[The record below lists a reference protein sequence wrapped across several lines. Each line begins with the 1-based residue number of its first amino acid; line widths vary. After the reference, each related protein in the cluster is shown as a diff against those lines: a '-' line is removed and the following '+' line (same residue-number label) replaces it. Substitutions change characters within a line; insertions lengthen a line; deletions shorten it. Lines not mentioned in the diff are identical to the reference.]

1 MEQVDM
7 KTKRA
12 VVTGGAGFI
21 GHHLVHKLLD
31 QGWFVTVLDDFS
43 TGELDNLK
51 PSENM
56 NIHVVDIAT
65 DELPEIEFDQLFH
78 LAAPVSVPE
87 SLEDPMKYWNGI
99 SVASRRVMEWAYEM
113 GATSMCAASTA
124 AVYGDSTDMPLKE
137 SHRPEPMSPYAEF
150 KLEMEWMMKGY
161 NRPEFK
167 CSALR
172 FFNVFGEGQ
181 RSTGGYRSAVPI
193 FLEQYQSYQ
202 PITVTGDGTKTRDW
216 IYVGDIVNAILEMA
230 KADYQQEMP
239 IYNVGSGS
247 ETQVIEVAEAFGGEH
262 IHIAKRDEP
271 MRSVADISLITQK
284 LNWKPET
291 NLLSW
296 IKQIK

>member
-1 MEQVDM
+1 M
-7 KTKRA
+7 RA

-21 GHHLVHKLLD
+21 GSHLVKELLSN
-31 QGWFVTVLDDFS
+31 GYYVTVLDNFS
-43 TGELDNLK
+43 TGDMDNLE
-51 PSENM
+51 PHPNLMIE
-56 NIHVVDIAT
+56 VRDIT
-65 DELPEIEFDQLFH
+65 VDELPTIQFDTLFH

-87 SLEDPMKYWNGI
+87 SLEDPMKYWTGI
-99 SVASRRVMEWAYEM
+99 CIGSRRVIEWAYEM
-113 GATSMCAASTA
+113 GAKTVVAASTA
-124 AVYGDSTDMPLKE
+124 AVYGDSIDVPLKE
-137 SHRPEPMSPYAEF
+137 SSQPQPMSPYAEF
-150 KLEMEWMMKGY
+150 KLEMEYMLAGY

-181 RSTGGYRSAVPI
+181 RATGGYRSAVPI

-202 PITVTGDGTKTRDW
+202 PITVTGDGTQTRDW

-230 KADYQQEMP
+230 KADYKQEMP
-239 IYNVGSGS
+239 VYNVGSGS

-271 MRSVADISLITQK
+271 MRSVADISLITQN

-296 IKQIK
+296 IKDIK

>member
-1 MEQVDM
+1 M
-7 KTKRA
+7 KTKKA

-21 GHHLVHKLLD
+21 GHHLVKHLLTD
-31 QGWFVTVLDDFS
+31 GWQVDVIDDLS
-43 TGELDNLK
+43 TGELSNL
-51 PSENM
+51 PSDVNLTF
-56 NIHVVDIAT
+56 HKLDISL
-65 DELPEIEFDQLFH
+65 DELPEIKFDQLFH

-113 GATSMCAASTA
+113 GATSMVAASTA
-124 AVYGDSTDMPLKE
+124 AIYGDSTDMPLKE
-137 SHRPEPMSPYAEF
+137 SHLPIPMSPYAEF
-150 KLEMEWMMKGY
+150 KLEMEWMMKSY
-161 NRPEFK
+161 NKPEFK
-167 CSALR
+167 CAALR

-202 PITVTGDGTKTRDW
+202 PITVTGDGTQTRDW
-216 IYVGDIVNAILEMA
+216 IYVGDIVNAVLEMA

-262 IHIAKRDEP
+262 VHIAKREEP
-271 MRSVADISLITQK
+271 MRSVADISLITQN

-296 IKQIK
+296 IKDIK

>member
-1 MEQVDM
+1 M
-7 KTKRA
+7 KTKKA

-21 GHHLVHKLLD
+21 GHHLVKHLLTD
-31 QGWFVTVLDDFS
+31 GWQVDVIDDLS
-43 TGELDNLK
+43 TGELSNL
-51 PSENM
+51 PSDVNLTF
-56 NIHVVDIAT
+56 HKLDISL
-65 DELPEIEFDQLFH
+65 DELPEIKFDQLFH

-113 GATSMCAASTA
+113 GATSMVAASTA
-124 AVYGDSTDMPLKE
+124 AIYGDSTDMPLKE
-137 SHRPEPMSPYAEF
+137 SHLPIPMSPYAEF
-150 KLEMEWMMKGY
+150 KLEMEWMMKSY
-161 NRPEFK
+161 NKPEFK
-167 CSALR
+167 CAALR

-202 PITVTGDGTKTRDW
+202 PITVTGDGTQTRDW
-216 IYVGDIVNAILEMA
+216 IYVGDIVNAVLEMA
-230 KADYQQEMP
+230 KANYQQEMP

-262 IHIAKRDEP
+262 VHIAKREEP
-271 MRSVADISLITQK
+271 MRSVADISLITQN

-296 IKQIK
+296 IKDIK

>member
-1 MEQVDM
+1 M
-7 KTKRA
+7 RA

-21 GHHLVHKLLD
+21 GSHLVKELLSN
-31 QGWFVTVLDDFS
+31 GYYVTVLDNFS
-43 TGELDNLK
+43 TGDIDNLE
-51 PSENM
+51 PHPNLMIE
-56 NIHVVDIAT
+56 VRDIT
-65 DELPEIEFDQLFH
+65 VDELPTIQFDTLFH

-87 SLEDPMKYWNGI
+87 SLEDPMKYWTGI
-99 SVASRRVMEWAYEM
+99 CIGSRRVIEWAYEM
-113 GATSMCAASTA
+113 GAKTVVAASTA
-124 AVYGDSTDMPLKE
+124 AVYGDSIDVPLKE
-137 SHRPEPMSPYAEF
+137 SSQPQPMSPYAEF
-150 KLEMEWMMKGY
+150 KLEMEYMLAGY

-202 PITVTGDGTKTRDW
+202 PITVTGDGTQTRDW

-271 MRSVADISLITQK
+271 MRSVADISLITQN

-296 IKQIK
+296 IKYIK

>member
-1 MEQVDM
+1 M
-7 KTKRA
+7 KTKKA

-21 GHHLVHKLLD
+21 GHHLVKHLLTN
-31 QGWFVTVLDDFS
+31 GWQVDVIDDLS
-43 TGELDNLK
+43 TGELSNL
-51 PSENM
+51 PSDVNLTF
-56 NIHVVDIAT
+56 HKLDISL
-65 DELPEIEFDQLFH
+65 DELPKIKFDQLFH

-113 GATSMCAASTA
+113 GATSMVAASTA
-124 AVYGDSTDMPLKE
+124 AIYGDSTDMPLKE
-137 SHRPEPMSPYAEF
+137 SHLPIPMSPYAEF
-150 KLEMEWMMKGY
+150 KLEMEWMMKSY
-161 NRPEFK
+161 NKPEFK
-167 CSALR
+167 CAALR

-202 PITVTGDGTKTRDW
+202 PITVTGDGTQTRDW
-216 IYVGDIVNAILEMA
+216 IYVGDIVNAVLEMA

-262 IHIAKRDEP
+262 VHIAKREEP
-271 MRSVADISLITQK
+271 MRSVADISLITQN

-296 IKQIK
+296 IKDIK

>member
-1 MEQVDM
+1 M
-7 KTKRA
+7 KTKKA

-21 GHHLVHKLLD
+21 GHHLVKHLLTD
-31 QGWFVTVLDDFS
+31 GWQVDVIDDLS
-43 TGELDNLK
+43 TGELSNL
-51 PSENM
+51 PSDVNLTF
-56 NIHVVDIAT
+56 HKLDISL
-65 DELPEIEFDQLFH
+65 DELPKIKFDQLFH

-113 GATSMCAASTA
+113 GATSMVAASTA
-124 AVYGDSTDMPLKE
+124 AIYGDSTDMPLKE
-137 SHRPEPMSPYAEF
+137 SHLPIPMSPYAEF
-150 KLEMEWMMKGY
+150 KLEMEWMMKSY
-161 NRPEFK
+161 NKPEFK
-167 CSALR
+167 CAALR

-202 PITVTGDGTKTRDW
+202 PITVTGDGTQTRDW
-216 IYVGDIVNAILEMA
+216 IYVGDIVNAVLEMA

-262 IHIAKRDEP
+262 VHIAKREEP
-271 MRSVADISLITQK
+271 MRSVADISLITQN

-296 IKQIK
+296 IKDIK

>member
-1 MEQVDM
+1 M
-7 KTKRA
+7 RA

-21 GHHLVHKLLD
+21 GSHLVKELLSN
-31 QGWFVTVLDDFS
+31 GYYVTVLDNFS
-43 TGELDNLK
+43 TGDIDNLE
-51 PSENM
+51 PHPNLMIE
-56 NIHVVDIAT
+56 VRDIT
-65 DELPEIEFDQLFH
+65 VDELPTIQFDTLFH

-87 SLEDPMKYWNGI
+87 SLEDPMKYWTGI
-99 SVASRRVMEWAYEM
+99 CIGSRRVIEWAYEM
-113 GATSMCAASTA
+113 GAKTVVAASTA
-124 AVYGDSTDMPLKE
+124 AVYGDSIDVPLKE
-137 SHRPEPMSPYAEF
+137 SSQPQPMSPYAEF
-150 KLEMEWMMKGY
+150 KLEMEYMLAGY

-202 PITVTGDGTKTRDW
+202 PITVTGDGTQTRDW

-271 MRSVADISLITQK
+271 MRSVADISLITQN

-296 IKQIK
+296 IKDIK

>member
-1 MEQVDM
+1 M
-7 KTKRA
+7 KTKKA

-21 GHHLVHKLLD
+21 GHHLVKHLLD
-31 QGWFVTVLDDFS
+31 DNWQVDVIDDLS
-43 TGELDNLK
+43 TGELDNL
-51 PSENM
+51 PSDVNLTF
-56 NIHVVDIAT
+56 HKLDISV
-65 DELPEIEFDQLFH
+65 DELPKIKFDQLFH

-113 GATSMCAASTA
+113 GATSMVAASTA
-124 AVYGDSTDMPLKE
+124 AIYGDSTDMPLKE
-137 SHRPEPMSPYAEF
+137 SHLPIPMSPYAEF
-150 KLEMEWMMKGY
+150 KLEMEWMMKSY

-167 CSALR
+167 CAALR

-202 PITVTGDGTKTRDW
+202 PITVTGDGTQTRDW
-216 IYVGDIVNAILEMA
+216 IYVGDIVNAVLEMA
-230 KADYQQEMP
+230 KAYYQQEMP

-262 IHIAKRDEP
+262 IHIAKREEP
-271 MRSVADISLITQK
+271 MRSVADISLITQN

-296 IKQIK
+296 IKDIK

>member
-1 MEQVDM
+1 M
-7 KTKRA
+7 RA

-21 GHHLVHKLLD
+21 GSHLVKELLSN
-31 QGWFVTVLDDFS
+31 GYYVTVLDNFS
-43 TGELDNLK
+43 TGDMDNLE
-51 PSENM
+51 PHPNLMIE
-56 NIHVVDIAT
+56 VRDIT
-65 DELPEIEFDQLFH
+65 VDELPTIQFDTLFH

-87 SLEDPMKYWNGI
+87 SLEDPMKYWTGI
-99 SVASRRVMEWAYEM
+99 CIGSRRVIEWAYEM
-113 GATSMCAASTA
+113 GAKTVVAASTA
-124 AVYGDSTDMPLKE
+124 AVYGDSIDVPLKE
-137 SHRPEPMSPYAEF
+137 SSQPQPMSPYAEF
-150 KLEMEWMMKGY
+150 KLEMEYMLAGY

-181 RSTGGYRSAVPI
+181 RATGGYRSAVPI

-202 PITVTGDGTKTRDW
+202 PITVTGDGTQTRDW

-271 MRSVADISLITQK
+271 MRSVADISLITQN

-296 IKQIK
+296 IKDIK

>member
-1 MEQVDM
+1 M
-7 KTKRA
+7 KTKKA

-21 GHHLVHKLLD
+21 GHHLVKHLLD
-31 QGWFVTVLDDFS
+31 DNWQVDVIDDLS
-43 TGELDNLK
+43 TGELDNL
-51 PSENM
+51 PSDVNLTF
-56 NIHVVDIAT
+56 HKLDISV
-65 DELPEIEFDQLFH
+65 DELPKIEFDQLFH

-113 GATSMCAASTA
+113 GATSMVAASTA
-124 AVYGDSTDMPLKE
+124 AIYGDSTDMPLKE
-137 SHRPEPMSPYAEF
+137 SHLPIPMSPYAEF
-150 KLEMEWMMKGY
+150 KLEMEWMMKSY

-167 CSALR
+167 CAALR

-202 PITVTGDGTKTRDW
+202 PITVTGDGTQTRDW
-216 IYVGDIVNAILEMA
+216 IYVGDIVNAVLEMS

-262 IHIAKRDEP
+262 IHIAKREEP
-271 MRSVADISLITQK
+271 MRSVADISLITQN

-296 IKQIK
+296 IKDIK